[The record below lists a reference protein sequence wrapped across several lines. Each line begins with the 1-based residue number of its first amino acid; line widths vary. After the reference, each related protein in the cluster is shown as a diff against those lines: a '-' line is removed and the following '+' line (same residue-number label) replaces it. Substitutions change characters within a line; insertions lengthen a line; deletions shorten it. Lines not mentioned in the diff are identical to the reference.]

1 VVKILIPPFDHLQ
14 RPIGPS
20 EWLQKIGG
28 NPKILLH
35 KGDKIMIEGAAWAL
49 SQPNCATET
58 NAVRAIML
66 GIGPHHLKKV
76 EGLQGC

>member
-1 VVKILIPPFDHLQ
+1 
-14 RPIGPS
+14 
-20 EWLQKIGG
+20 
-28 NPKILLH
+28 
-35 KGDKIMIEGAAWAL
+35 MIEGAAWAL

-58 NAVRAIML
+58 NAVRALML